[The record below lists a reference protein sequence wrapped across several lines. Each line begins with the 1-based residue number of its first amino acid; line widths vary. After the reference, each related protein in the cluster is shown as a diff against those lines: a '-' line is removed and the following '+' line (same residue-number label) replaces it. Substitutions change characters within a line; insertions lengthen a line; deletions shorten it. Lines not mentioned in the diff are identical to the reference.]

1 MLRFL
6 LLAIFLSL
14 ASAGTTKETM
24 TEGDG
29 KTFCTKGQKVEV
41 HYTGTLAKDG
51 SKFDSSRDRDKPF
64 EFTIGTGQVIKGW
77 DEGVMKLSLGQR
89 ATLKISSDYGYG
101 EKGHPPVI
109 PEDADLVFDVEVL
122 AINGKKAF
130 YTQDEFDRYVTKLES
145 WRAAQLEKFDAKE
158 AFREK
163 KTAKHGDRAG
173 FEAWLAAEVE
183 KNKGAVRVR

>member
-1 MLRFL
+1 
-6 LLAIFLSL
+6 
-14 ASAGTTKETM
+14 
-24 TEGDG
+24 
-29 KTFCTKGQKVEV
+29 
-41 HYTGTLAKDG
+41 
-51 SKFDSSRDRDKPF
+51 
-64 EFTIGTGQVIKGW
+64 
-77 DEGVMKLSLGQR
+77 MKLSLGQR

-130 YTQDEFDRYVTKLES
+130 YTHDEFERYVTKLES

-163 KTAKHGDRAG
+163 KTAKHGGRAG
-173 FEAWLAAEVE
+173 FEEWLAGEVE
-183 KNKGAVRVR
+183 RNKGAVRVR

>member
-1 MLRFL
+1 M
-6 LLAIFLSL
+6 A
-14 ASAGTTKETM
+14 AM
-24 TEGDG
+24 TAKFKRGVEVDTACATACEGDG
-29 KTFCTKGQKVEV
+29 VTFPKKNDTLRM

-51 SKFDSSRDRDKPF
+51 SQFDSSRDRDKPF

-101 EKGHPPVI
+101 GKGHPPVI

-130 YTQDEFDRYVTKLES
+130 YTHDEFERYVTKLES

-163 KTAKHGDRAG
+163 KTAKHGGRAG
-173 FEAWLAAEVE
+173 FEEWLAGEVE
-183 KNKGAVRVR
+183 RNKGAVRVR